1 MPSPF
6 PGMDPY
12 LEQPAFWSSFHSR
25 LIVAIADALAPSLRP
40 KYYVEVETRTYLD
53 TLEDEILV
61 GIPDAVVLS
70 SKPVASSEIRTE
82 ATVPSATVQLRPKQ
96 VTVPMPVEV
105 NERYLEVR
113 ELGTDTVV
121 TVIEVLSPK
130 NKRKGEGRTAY
141 EGKRQTVLGSL
152 SHLVEID
159 LLRRGKPMPMSGN
172 DNSADYRLLVSRRQH
187 RPTAELYGFSL
198 REAIPDFPLPLM
210 SGDAERWVDLQA
222 ILNGVYDRAFY
233 EARIDYRQLPPPP
246 ALGEANQ
253 RWLDELLAPFREG

>member
-25 LIVAIADALAPSLRP
+25 LIVAVADALAPSLHP
-40 KYYVEVETRTYLD
+40 KYYVEVETRTYKD

-70 SKPVASSEIRTE
+70 SKSVAPSEIRTE
-82 ATVPSATVQLRPKQ
+82 VTVPSTAVQPRPKQ
-96 VTVPMPVEV
+96 VTVPMPAEV

-141 EGKRQTVLGSL
+141 ETKRQTVLGSL

-159 LLRRGKPMPMSGN
+159 LLRGGKPMAMSG
-172 DNSADYRLLVSRRQH
+172 DDTAADYRILVSRRQL

-198 REAIPDFPLPLM
+198 LQPIPSFPLPLLA
-210 SGDAERWVDLQA
+210 GDAEPWVDLQT
-222 ILNGVYDRAFY
+222 ILNGVHDRAFY
-233 EARIDYRQLPPPP
+233 DARIDYRQPPPPP
-246 ALGEANQ
+246 ALGEAN
-253 RWLDELLAPFREG
+253 